1 MTVRPT
7 TKATKTLPPFP
18 DDALSGMPTHM
29 LDRAQL
35 VKEFDALFTW
45 LKAADEAPGDYHIR
59 DEIFRDKV
67 GERVDNLRRWVF
79 A

>member
-1 MTVRPT
+1 MTVRP
-7 TKATKTLPPFP
+7 KTKTLPPFP

-29 LDRAQL
+29 LDREQL
-35 VKEFDALFTW
+35 RKEFDALFAW
-45 LKAADEAPGDYHIR
+45 LKAADETPGRYDLR
-59 DEIFRDKV
+59 DEIFRDQV